1 MLKSLFGGPLL
12 ASQALGL
19 RWQRGHLLSTLLFHR
34 VPPERDPISPSEL
47 VLAEFERVLD
57 QLCEHARVLPL
68 TEALQRHRRGQLP
81 RRAVAITFDDGYA
94 EWLDVVAPALRRRRL
109 PATFFVTTGHLD
121 GGAMWHERI
130 NAAVAALPARGA
142 QLPYGLSAF
151 AELVTAQRR
160 VELAQALQQYYK
172 HVSLEERND
181 GIAALE
187 AQAVRPLRAPRSFD
201 AESVRELRR
210 QGFEIGAHTV
220 RHPIL
225 SAVPDAVAQEEIGRS
240 KEELEAIL
248 REPVPLFAYP
258 NGVPLQDFTQ
268 RHVEMVKACGFEGA
282 VITGGGVAGRET
294 DPYLLPRFS
303 PWATPAGRELL
314 PVARNAWQRPG
325 AGDLQ
330 QGAARPRV
338 LFVENGSGFGG
349 AVVALQTL
357 VEALPR
363 DRFDYHVVTNLPV
376 GDFHRSPGVSSHR
389 VIGDE
394 LVDFR
399 PLARWLQR
407 GGTGPLARVL
417 LFLLGRADDLV
428 NHLPHMLRLWW
439 AMQRIRPAVVH
450 GNNEP
455 GANRG
460 ALLVAWLMGV
470 PYVQHLRGGSGL
482 TRRSQGL
489 MARPSMYIPVSRW
502 LGDEL
507 LQAGVPAGRVRQIY
521 DAVQLDTPPAAAGPA
536 GIRDLR
542 RELGIAPGAVVV
554 AMVGM
559 LLSWKGQALFLDAV
573 ARLPQPPAGGDGVVH
588 LVVGGEPER
597 GEPGALQ
604 ALQAQLAALGLGERV
619 RLVGQVDEI
628 GHCMQQFDVVVSASM
643 RPEPLGLVMLEAM
656 AAGCVFVGPAWGA
669 APEVV
674 VDGENGYLFEPGSA
688 DGLAAKLAQAID
700 AARTR
705 PDLRA
710 AARQAVRAW
719 FAPEVCAF
727 HTAGVHAALCGPDL
741 HP

>member
-1 MLKSLFGGPLL
+1 MLKSLLGGPAL

-19 RWQRGHLLSTLLFHR
+19 RWQGGHLLSTLLFHR
-34 VPPERDPISPSEL
+34 VPPARDPISPSEL
-47 VLAEFERVLD
+47 VLPEFERVLD
-57 QLCEHARVLPL
+57 QLAEHAKVLPL
-68 TEALQRHRRGQLP
+68 SEALERQRRGRLP

-94 EWLDVVAPALRRRRL
+94 EWLEVVAPALRRRRL
-109 PATFFVTTGHLD
+109 PATFFVTTGHLA

-130 NAAVAALPARGA
+130 NAAVSALPVRGA
-142 QLPYGLSAF
+142 DLPYGLAAF
-151 AELVTAQRR
+151 ADLSTPQRR

-172 HVSLEERND
+172 HVSLRERNQ
-181 GIAALE
+181 GIEALE
-187 AQAVRPLRAPRSFD
+187 AQAEQPLRAPRPFD
-201 AESVRELRR
+201 ADSVRQLRQ

-225 SAVPDAVAQEEIGRS
+225 SAVPDDVAREEIGRS

-248 REPVPLFAYP
+248 GERVPMFAYP

-282 VITGGGVAGRET
+282 VITGGGVAGRGT

-303 PWATPAGRELL
+303 PWATVPGRELL

-325 AGDLQ
+325 LGDLQ
-330 QGAARPRV
+330 QGPARPKV

-357 VEALPR
+357 LDALPS
-363 DRFDYHVVTNLPV
+363 DRFDYHVITNLAV
-376 GDFHRSPGVSSHR
+376 GDFHRHPGVRSHQ

-399 PLARWLQR
+399 PFAAWLRR
-407 GGTGPLARVL
+407 GGSGPLARAL
-417 LFLLGRADDLV
+417 LFALGRADDLV
-428 NHLPHMLRLWW
+428 NHLPHMARLWW
-439 AMQRIRPAVVH
+439 AMRRIRPAVVH

-460 ALLVAWLMGV
+460 ALLVSWLTGV

-482 TRRSQGL
+482 TPRSQGL

-502 LGDEL
+502 LGYEL
-507 LQAGVPAGRVRQIY
+507 LDAGVPAGRVRQIY
-521 DAVQLDTPPAAAGPA
+521 DAVRLDTAAAAPA
-536 GIRDLR
+536 RDLR
-542 RELGIAPGAVVV
+542 RELGIAPDAVVV

-559 LLSWKGQALFLDAV
+559 LLSWKGQALFIDAV
-573 ARLPQPPAGGDGVVH
+573 ARIAPAPGAVVY

-604 ALQAQLAALGLGERV
+604 ALQQRLAALGLGERV
-619 RLVGQVDEI
+619 RLVGQVDQI
-628 GHCMQQFDVVVSASM
+628 GRCMQQFDVVVSASL

-656 AAGCVFVGPAWGA
+656 AAGCVFVGPNHGA
-669 APEVV
+669 APEIV
-674 VDGENGYLFEPGSA
+674 VDGENGFLFEPNSVDA
-688 DGLAAKLAQAID
+688 LATKLAQAI
-700 AARTR
+700 AAAHTR
-705 PDLRA
+705 PALRQ
-710 AARQAVRAW
+710 AARQAVRDW
-719 FAPEVCAF
+719 FAPEVCAAY
-727 HTAGVHAALCGPDL
+727 TAAVHAALAAPDL